1 MIRSMT
7 GYGKYQQL
15 LDQCKLSIEVKS
27 LNSKQLD
34 LAIRIPTEL
43 KHLEIDLRNRIAD
56 SIQRGKVDITIAF
69 EDQKNGKT
77 VRIDM
82 QTAQAAYDQIEELS
96 KRLGIEMPDNVVDI
110 ISKSPGFFAAAEPE
124 PDPAMRQIVLEAVD
138 KAIREFD
145 AFRIKEGKVLMNDII
160 QRIEKILQL
169 LDETASHEQSR
180 HDTIKARLI
189 KSINEFIEHQKF
201 DPNRFEQELI
211 YYLEKLDISEEKLR
225 LRQHCNYFNETINDD
240 NAGKKL
246 GFITQEIGREINTL
260 GSKANDAQI
269 QRIVVQMKDELEK
282 IKEQLFNIL

>member
-15 LDQCKLSIEVKS
+15 LDHCKLGVEVKS

>member
-7 GYGKYQQL
+7 GYGKYQQVL
-15 LDQCKLSIEVKS
+15 EHCKLTVEVKS

-34 LAIRIPTEL
+34 LAVRLPAEL

-56 SIQRGKVDITIAF
+56 TIQRGKVDINIAY
-69 EDQKNGKT
+69 EDQKNGKA

-82 QTAQAAYDQIEELS
+82 LAAQAAYDQIEELS
-96 KRLGIEMPDNVVDI
+96 KRLGITMPENIVDI
-110 ISKSPGFFAAAEPE
+110 LSKSPGFFAAAEPD
-124 PDPAMRQIVLEAVD
+124 PDPEAGLLVFEAVD

-145 AFRIKEGKVLMNDII
+145 AFRIKEGSVLMNDMTH
-160 QRIEKILQL
+160 RIEKILQL
-169 LDETASHEQSR
+169 LDETASHEINR
-180 HDTIKARLI
+180 HETIKARLI
-189 KSINEFIEHQKF
+189 KNINEFIEHQKF

-225 LRQHCNYFNETINDD
+225 LRQHCNYFTETINDD

>member
-15 LDQCKLSIEVKS
+15 LDQCKLSVEVKS

-82 QTAQAAYDQIEELS
+82 QAAQAAYDQIEELS

-160 QRIEKILQL
+160 HRIEKILQL
-169 LDETASHEQSR
+169 LDETASLEQSR
-180 HDTIKARLI
+180 HDTIKTRLI